1 MPGLREFSGRTKAL
15 IYLIDVQYFAMRH
28 DMVGRGSP
36 TCLHAG
42 PETRI
47 TAIAALP
54 GAVESA

>member
-1 MPGLREFSGRTKAL
+1 MPGLREFSGRTETL
-15 IYLIDVQYFAMRH
+15 IYLVGVQHFPMRH

-42 PETRI
+42 PETRMM
-47 TAIAALP
+47 AIAALP